1 VENLITRYRNTTVL
15 VIVLFAQVLGLAVQ
29 IKRPGESG
37 STRLLRLWVVNTITP
52 IEKGLVSSGQAVRGV
67 WTNYIYLRGVRRQ
80 NRELRDQIEQMRLEQ
95 VRLSEDASQARR
107 LQALFG
113 FKEQFISATVAAQ
126 VIGTS
131 GSDLSRVFYID
142 KGANASIKPDMAVI
156 NADGIIGKVLR
167 VYSSSAQVL
176 EINDPSSGVGA
187 ILEKS
192 RLQGILQGTASGEL
206 LMRYVMSDEKVA
218 PGEVVLT
225 SGGDRIFPK
234 GLPVGTVI
242 QSSPGSDLFLNIR
255 VKPSANLSR
264 VEEVLVVTKIVE
276 KAPDVTE
283 PEGPQRA
290 ADILA
295 QRLPTV
301 PPKPA
306 ATEAKAAPGQTGAA
320 SGTGTKPAKPAASA
334 LAGAK
339 PESAGTATAART
351 AATSSGGAAASN
363 LSPAATVN
371 TVNKPKTT
379 TTTAH
384 KSDTPGAT
392 TVGKPAAAANNV
404 TKAVQGNSA
413 NTKPASALANPNAA
427 KPASAV
433 TNTSTKPNTSA
444 TAKPAT
450 AASKPAPSS
459 PTKPVGVQANI
470 PKPAKPANAT
480 HADKT
485 TGVAATAT
493 HADKTAGVA
502 ATPQTNRKPVDTT
515 PVKPDNGTQPPSPDS
530 AGEIIR

>member
-1 VENLITRYRNTTVL
+1 MESIISRYRNTTIL

-29 IKRPGESG
+29 IKRPGDSG
-37 STRLLRLWVVNTITP
+37 STTLLRRWVVSSITP
-52 IEKGLVSSGQAVRGV
+52 IEKGLVSSGHAVRGL
-67 WTNYIYLRGVRRQ
+67 WTNYIYLRGVRRE
-80 NRELRDQIEQMRLEQ
+80 NRALRDQIEKMRLEQ
-95 VRLSEDASQARR
+95 VRLNEDASQARR
-107 LQALFG
+107 LQSLLG

-142 KGANASIKPDMAVI
+142 KGANANIKPDMAVI

-234 GLPVGTVI
+234 GLPIGTVI

-255 VKPSANLSR
+255 VKPAANLSR
-264 VEEVLVVTKIVE
+264 VEEVLVVTRIVE

-306 ATEAKAAPGQTGAA
+306 ATDAKGTPGQSGAA
-320 SGTGTKPAKPAASA
+320 QLTGTKPEKPAPPTVTGAKPASTTAAATPSAGAPGTAKPASTASA
-334 LAGAK
+334 TAPK
-339 PESAGTATAART
+339 PKVTTESAASTTTPKPKVITDMPAAVSTSKPAGTAPANAA
-351 AATSSGGAAASN
+351 
-363 LSPAATVN
+363 P
-371 TVNKPKTT
+371 
-379 TTTAH
+379 
-384 KSDTPGAT
+384 
-392 TVGKPAAAANNV
+392 
-404 TKAVQGNSA
+404 
-413 NTKPASALANPNAA
+413 KPASA
-427 KPASAV
+427 SAG
-433 TNTSTKPNTSA
+433 TIAP
-444 TAKPAT
+444 KPAT
-450 AASKPAPSS
+450 AANSKPGASAAAS
-459 PTKPVGVQANI
+459 AKPGTTGSATATSAAAKPAQAGK
-470 PKPAKPANAT
+470 PKPAQPAAT
-480 HADKT
+480 SAGTDQKT
-485 TGVAATAT
+485 TSP
-493 HADKTAGVA
+493 A
-502 ATPQTNRKPVDTT
+502 ATPNRKLVDNAPAKPSGADQT
-515 PVKPDNGTQPPSPDS
+515 PPAEQ
-530 AGEIIR
+530 AGDVIR